1 MSILKAQI
9 AVEKHLETLSPS
21 VPTAYEG
28 VNFEPPSGS
37 LYQRIQY
44 QINSPTDPTFGK
56 YFHRENIQVQIF
68 VCAPLDGTGTGAAI
82 QRAELI
88 RDHFEKGTTLTE
100 AGIRSHVLRT
110 PQITGTIVT
119 SDRLVVPILIPL
131 TVEVY
136 S

>member
-21 VPTAYEG
+21 LPTAYEG
-28 VNFEPPSGS
+28 VNFEPPATT
-37 LYQRIQY
+37 YQRLQY
-44 QINSPTDPTFGK
+44 IINSPTDPTFGK
-56 YFHRENIQVQIF
+56 YFHRENLQVQIF
-68 VCAPLDGTGTGAAI
+68 VCAPLDGTGTGTAI

-88 RDHFEKGTTLTE
+88 RNHFEKGTTLTE
-100 AGIRSHVLRT
+100 DSVKCHVLRT